1 MENITFTVSVNKSSS
16 EAFAAIT
23 QVKEWW
29 TGEVLGRSEK
39 IGDEFTY
46 AYKDMH
52 TSTQRVIEFEPGKKI
67 VWEVIAGELRFIEH
81 TGEWIGTKML
91 FEISDNGNGSDIHF
105 THEGITPQSQCY
117 SACSWWWGMLI
128 QKNLKNLIETGIAQ
142 QNTL

>member
-117 SACSWWWGMLI
+117 SACS
-128 QKNLKNLIETGIAQ
+128 
-142 QNTL
+142 